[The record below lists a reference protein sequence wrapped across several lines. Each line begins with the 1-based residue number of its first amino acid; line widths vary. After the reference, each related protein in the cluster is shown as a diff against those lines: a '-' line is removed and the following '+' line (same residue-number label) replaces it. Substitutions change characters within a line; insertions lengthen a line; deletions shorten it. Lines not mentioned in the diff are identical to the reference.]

1 MSEIKTLKGKISC
14 RQASED
20 TRVIIDN
27 SFSIVVPK
35 GMKFST
41 DQTEFEDN
49 KIFALFSPVDPD
61 SLLEKSVD
69 FEYGASSARLRIDPK
84 KRSLS
89 SLNTTDKEVQKI
101 MEAAFSDA
109 AIRKQLEQAL
119 LSGLSN
125 VAESFVVKNDEN
137 AIVVATTP
145 MAIAFGNAAF
155 AIMIPNG
162 YTYSGQYLVRDDP
175 EAVLDVASPAVYKK
189 TIKKWLGT
197 VEVVLPQQQKSAEQ
211 QKTAAESKPKSLTK
225 GEITYKKGHVF
236 TLASLAIP
244 VPDGMRYMAHTATS
258 SVPNGKSV
266 PASKM
271 NYDFVCYTGKAI
283 TNPDQ
288 YKDARFGF
296 SVISPQVISASECAD
311 SETKLTQELAEGIA
325 TKIMEATYQQVNKK
339 PQEILYDRKET
350 NVIIAHSRLDK
361 STDKEN
367 YWESFLFV
375 VVDSPNMICY
385 RGTIFIN
392 APSNRRSFDAVV
404 KEFLQHIS
412 VLDGVEKSPAEAIHF
427 EGEALVTEGN
437 ATKEKKAA
445 GRARKKDPVSE
456 TSSSAARGTATED
469 EIRLENEKR
478 LQEIQARKEQRREKW
493 KELDKL
499 DAQGRKLA
507 KDVQTKFRTI
517 TQSYERRVNA
527 QAKVLANGGYSSLWD
542 PRIEEDVRVFD
553 DIVND
558 YGTAAEFLIIES
570 LAKLANMSSSLY
582 GETVL
587 SIIQAI
593 ETVIDD
599 VSGTS
604 IEIDQL
610 GHVQKYSWH
619 LDISSAKA
627 QLRKTRS
634 LAETS
639 ARTRKE
645 EYDKLEK
652 EEEEC
657 KEAIKYGVLLSDL
670 SNHRGYLAA
679 IEQMEKAKTPDEYLE
694 AAAKLKKVKGY
705 LDANERLK
713 QCEAKASE
721 IETKER
727 EIETKERAE
736 EDAYEKALSERK
748 TKVRKEIKI
757 QRSKEKQA
765 HNEKLEE
772 IERQYRVKRDELTES
787 LQTIEQDLAQTQQAL
802 SQLGFFKMREK
813 KELRERIEAT
823 QRGKDSVEAALSL
836 ADSDYG
842 TQVGLAEIEFRDRV
856 AEIQKS
862 IQKKNPMPP
871 VPPSVKEKLGK
882 QRAEKAE
889 QRRKKQEEFK
899 MTHPNVSI
907 LQAMLD
913 YDSPRTCTEIVYH
926 CKAPLS
932 KRVVSLCLKNLISE
946 GYVMLTEEMGGRT
959 YFNIPEWQ
967 KERAK
972 QRIQQERR
980 EPGKYAVG
988 YLSEESIRSEILYVL
1003 RSEVGKEFTCKE
1015 ICDGTEHLRMVHEE
1029 IVRSLVNRLV
1039 SEGQVKS
1046 YKGTDGRTY
1055 FSCGEG

>member
-339 PQEILYDRKET
+339 PQEIVYDRKET

-412 VLDGVEKSPAEAIHF
+412 ILDGAEKSSTDVAALGTYARGGKKEEA
-427 EGEALVTEGN
+427 
-437 ATKEKKAA
+437 EKKA
-445 GRARKKDPVSE
+445 K
-456 TSSSAARGTATED
+456 
-469 EIRLENEKR
+469 
-478 LQEIQARKEQRREKW
+478 
-493 KELDKL
+493 
-499 DAQGRKLA
+499 
-507 KDVQTKFRTI
+507 
-517 TQSYERRVNA
+517 
-527 QAKVLANGGYSSLWD
+527 
-542 PRIEEDVRVFD
+542 
-553 DIVND
+553 
-558 YGTAAEFLIIES
+558 
-570 LAKLANMSSSLY
+570 
-582 GETVL
+582 
-587 SIIQAI
+587 
-593 ETVIDD
+593 
-599 VSGTS
+599 
-604 IEIDQL
+604 
-610 GHVQKYSWH
+610 
-619 LDISSAKA
+619 
-627 QLRKTRS
+627 
-634 LAETS
+634 
-639 ARTRKE
+639 
-645 EYDKLEK
+645 
-652 EEEEC
+652 
-657 KEAIKYGVLLSDL
+657 KEAF
-670 SNHRGYLAA
+670 
-679 IEQMEKAKTPDEYLE
+679 EK
-694 AAAKLKKVKGY
+694 
-705 LDANERLK
+705 
-713 QCEAKASE
+713 
-721 IETKER
+721 
-727 EIETKERAE
+727 AE
-736 EDAYEKALSERK
+736 EDAYEKALSEREA
-748 TKVRKEIKI
+748 KVQEEIKI
-757 QRSKEKQA
+757 KTGKEEQA
-765 HNEKLEE
+765 HKEKLEE
-772 IERQYRVKRDELTES
+772 IERQYRVKKNELTES
-787 LQTIEQDLAQTQQAL
+787 LQAIEQDLAQAQQAL

-823 QRGKDSVEAALSL
+823 QREKDSVEAALSL

-842 TQVGLAEIEFRDRV
+842 TQVGLAEIEFQDRV

-862 IQKKNPMPP
+862 I
-871 VPPSVKEKLGK
+871 
-882 QRAEKAE
+882 
-889 QRRKKQEEFK
+889 
-899 MTHPNVSI
+899 
-907 LQAMLD
+907 
-913 YDSPRTCTEIVYH
+913 
-926 CKAPLS
+926 
-932 KRVVSLCLKNLISE
+932 
-946 GYVMLTEEMGGRT
+946 
-959 YFNIPEWQ
+959 
-967 KERAK
+967 
-972 QRIQQERR
+972 
-980 EPGKYAVG
+980 
-988 YLSEESIRSEILYVL
+988 
-1003 RSEVGKEFTCKE
+1003 
-1015 ICDGTEHLRMVHEE
+1015 
-1029 IVRSLVNRLV
+1029 
-1039 SEGQVKS
+1039 
-1046 YKGTDGRTY
+1046 
-1055 FSCGEG
+1055 